1 MGIYIKTI
9 TVGPVI
15 GGKKAAPDKV
25 DGILNKALEDLQRQ
39 GAEIRDVKVAMA
51 PLNPGEY
58 VSTYVIVYYAPQAIA

>member
-9 TVGPVI
+9 TVGPVN
-15 GGKKAAPDKV
+15 GGKKVTPDKI
-25 DGILNKALEDLQRQ
+25 DGVLNKALEELQRQ

-58 VSTYVIVYYAPQAIA
+58 VSTYAIVYYAAQTIE